1 MSGTWQPLNNQ
12 PTFNASTMLLLTD
25 GTVMCSDEGSGL
37 VGTSHW
43 WKLTPDSSGSYI
55 NGTWSQLA
63 DGPNSPLF
71 FASAVLKD
79 GRVFV
84 AGGEYNGAPPPPTP
98 DLLAAEIYDPVANTW
113 TSLSTPTGW
122 NNIGDASCCVL
133 PDGRIL
139 IGSINDNRKAIYD
152 PVANTWTAAA
162 KKNNT
167 TSNEETWTLLPDQ
180 TILTID

>member
-25 GTVMCSDEGSGL
+25 GTVMCSDEGSSS

-43 WKLTPDSSGSYI
+43 WKLTPNSFGSYVD
-55 NGTWSQLA
+55 GTWSQLA

-84 AGGEYNGAPPPPTP
+84 AGGEYNGSRVQS

-113 TSLSTPTGW
+113 TSIATPAGW
-122 NNIGDASCCVL
+122 SKIGDASCCVL
-133 PDGRIL
+133 PDGRVL
-139 IGSINDNRKAIYD
+139 IGSIWSRSMCRWA
-152 PVANTWTAAA
+152 
-162 KKNNT
+162 
-167 TSNEETWTLLPDQ
+167 S
-180 TILTID
+180 